1 MALTKLMGQNFR
13 IQDGSSVINEAVTCS
28 VQIQGNQE
36 SVNTKDDAGGFVKEQ
51 MTSRNWNVSVETLDV
66 SVATLRKYIQL
77 FVNQGGVDTSGSTG
91 ITVGWDQTSGTD
103 NKTLENAEIARSGN
117 AFLTSIGISAANRQ
131 TCRLSLGFQ
140 GNGPIQ

>member
-13 IQDGSSVINEAVTCS
+13 IQCASAVVDEAVSCT

-36 SVNTKDDAGGFVKEQ
+36 TVNTKDDSGGFVKEQ

-66 SVATLRKYIQL
+66 SVTTLRKYIQL
-77 FVNQGGVDTSGSTG
+77 FVDQGVFGTSGENG
-91 ITVGWDQTSGTD
+91 INIGWDQTSGTN
-103 NKTLENAEIARSGN
+103 NKTLENATIARSGN
-117 AFLTSIGISAANRQ
+117 SYLTSIGISAANRQ

-140 GNGPIQ
+140 GNGPIE